1 MVPIH
6 PTDLAENRWKSAEWE
21 HYELW
26 EKLEKRVQRKRRIWI
41 AATVVVFLAISAIP
55 VVKDRWLKWSA
66 LKVAR
71 LLSQQI
77 NQMKRDAM
85 VARTPHRL
93 ILVDDLG
100 VRIEPVAECE
110 GHAPHVSHTLASFS
124 AATSANSAAVPTV
137 SVRQVDFGFSELK
150 WLEPADGERWGV
162 PGLVREYCFDP
173 LKGGGSAAKGLPVI
187 GLGVAPKAD
196 LNEGR
201 SDRMAVIF
209 VSGASAEVAY
219 E

>member
-55 VVKDRWLKWSA
+55 VVKDRWLKWTA

-77 NQMKRDAM
+77 NEMKRDAM
-85 VARTPHRL
+85 VARTPYRL
-93 ILVDDLG
+93 ILVDELG
-100 VRIEPVAECE
+100 VRIEPVATCD
-110 GHAPHVSHTLASFS
+110 GSAQDSAKS
-124 AATSANSAAVPTV
+124 AAPVAGSP
-137 SVRQVDFGFSELK
+137 RQVDFGVSELK
-150 WLEPADGERWGV
+150 WLDSVDGDRWGV

-173 LKGGGSAAKGLPVI
+173 LNGGGAAAKGLPVI
-187 GLGVAPKAD
+187 GIGLAPKAD
-196 LNEGR
+196 LTEGR

-209 VSGASAEVAY
+209 VSGPSAEVAY

>member
-1 MVPIH
+1 VVPIH

-26 EKLEKRVQRKRRIWI
+26 EKLEKRAQRKRRIWI

-71 LLSQQI
+71 LLSQQM
-77 NQMKRDAM
+77 NEMKRDAM

-93 ILVDDLG
+93 ILVDHLG
-100 VRIEPVAECE
+100 VRIEPVTQCE
-110 GHAPHVSHTLASFS
+110 GHSPS
-124 AATSANSAAVPTV
+124 SANSAALPAG
-137 SVRQVDFGFSELK
+137 SVRQVDFGFPELK

-173 LKGGGSAAKGLPVI
+173 LKGGGAAAKGLPVI

-196 LNEGR
+196 LTEDR

-209 VSGASAEVAY
+209 VSGPSAEVAY

>member
-71 LLSQQI
+71 LLSQQM
-77 NQMKRDAM
+77 NEMKRDAM

-93 ILVDDLG
+93 ILVDQLG
-100 VRIEPVAECE
+100 VRIEPVTQCE
-110 GHAPHVSHTLASFS
+110 GHSPS
-124 AATSANSAAVPTV
+124 SANSAASLTG
-137 SVRQVDFGFSELK
+137 SVRQVDFGFPELK

-196 LNEGR
+196 LTEDR

-209 VSGASAEVAY
+209 VSGPSAEVAY

>member
-41 AATVVVFLAISAIP
+41 AATLVVFLAISAIP

-100 VRIEPVAECE
+100 VRIEPVADCA
-110 GHAPHVSHTLASFS
+110 GIASL
-124 AATSANSAAVPTV
+124 SANSAAVPTV

-196 LNEGR
+196 LTEGR

-209 VSGASAEVAY
+209 VSGPSAEVAY

>member
-1 MVPIH
+1 VVPIH

-41 AATVVVFLAISAIP
+41 AATLVVFLAISAIP

-100 VRIEPVAECE
+100 VRIEPVADCA
-110 GHAPHVSHTLASFS
+110 GIASL
-124 AATSANSAAVPTV
+124 SANSAAVPTV

-196 LNEGR
+196 LTEGR

-209 VSGASAEVAY
+209 VSGPSAEVAY